1 MKSLPISAIATFS
14 IALASCKTVAPSTA
28 RLEIGDPFSY
38 DSFEVRGAS
47 ASKRIVRDNRKR
59 QKTVS
64 SRSLTPSEVADFW
77 KTLDQA
83 AIEQWKAD
91 YQPAHLDGRTAY
103 TSWTLSVNRNGH
115 PVESQGYAAYPSDNE
130 PGGTSSLVISHRYQ
144 SVYDAFK
151 KACAPREP

>member
-1 MKSLPISAIATFS
+1 MKVLSMATIATFS

-28 RLEIGDPFSY
+28 RLEAGDPFY
-38 DSFEVRGAS
+38 LEIFEVRGAS
-47 ASKRIVRDNRKR
+47 ASKRIVTDNRKH

-115 PVESQGYAAYPSDNE
+115 PLESQGYAAYPSDKE
-130 PGGTSSLVISHRYQ
+130 PSVTSDLVESHRFQ
-144 SVYDAFK
+144 SVCNAFE